1 MTLANMLP
9 VAVLNPI
16 AGTFFGIPIHWYGV
30 IIATGVVIAL
40 LMAVHEGR
48 RLGIDEDTFY
58 DFLLWMLPIAFICA
72 RAYYVV
78 FQWPYYA
85 AHPSEII
92 AIWDGGIAI
101 YGGLIGGFLTLYF
114 FCRHRHLSVLTMLD
128 VIVPGVILA
137 QAMGRW
143 GNFFNQEAFGRITT
157 RSALVA
163 QHLPAFIINQMN
175 VGGHYRVPTFLY
187 ESTWDFVG
195 FLLLVLLRHR
205 HHVFKHGEIFLTYL
219 AWYAFGRFFI
229 EGMRTDSLMLGNIR
243 VSQMLSVILF
253 VVAITTMIYRRVHD
267 HNLPWYLDAV
277 K

>member
-9 VAVLNPI
+9 VAALNPI

-72 RAYYVV
+72 RAYYVI

-163 QHLPAFIINQMN
+163 QHLPVFIINQMN

-195 FLLLVLLRHR
+195 FLVLVLLRHR
-205 HHVFKHGEIFLTYL
+205 HHVFKHGEIFLTYI

-253 VVAITTMIYRRVHD
+253 VVAIATMIYRRVHD
-267 HNLPWYLDAV
+267 RNLPWYLDAV

>member
-1 MTLANMLP
+1 MSLNLFPLA
-9 VAVLNPI
+9 ALNPI
-16 AGTFFGIPIHWYGV
+16 AGTFFGIPIHWYGI

-40 LMAVHEGR
+40 LMAVREGKK
-48 RLGIDEDTFY
+48 LGIDEDTFY
-58 DFLLWMLPIAFICA
+58 DFLLWALPISLICA
-72 RAYYVV
+72 RAYYVI
-78 FQWPYYA
+78 FQWSYYRV
-85 AHPSEII
+85 HPNEII

-101 YGGLIGGFLTLYF
+101 YGGLLGGLLVLWLFSHK
-114 FCRHRHLSVLTMLD
+114 RGLSALTMLD

-157 RSALVA
+157 RATLVS
-163 QHLPAFIINQMN
+163 QHIPNFIINQMYI
-175 VGGHYRVPTFLY
+175 GGHYRIPTFLY

-195 FLLLVLLRHR
+195 FLILILLRHR
-205 HHVFKHGEIFLTYL
+205 QHLFKRGEIFFTYV

-243 VSQMLSVILF
+243 VSQLLSVILF
-253 VVAITTMIYRRVHD
+253 VLAIGAFIYRRRHRP
-267 HNLPWYLDAV
+267 NLPWYLDGV